1 MGFYLRKSFSA
12 GPVRLNLSGSGV
24 GVSFGMK
31 GARVGIGARGNTYT
45 HVGRHGLY
53 YRSSSSGRAGAV
65 RQRKTS
71 TEVRTSV
78 VDSSISSVGSSSAFF
93 DDKQISSKRVHV
105 DFALSGPHCVWQWV
119 LGIAGVIVLLSGST
133 ERGSQ
138 PDPSSEG
145 WRLAIGLGLLG
156 WVVFRYIR
164 HVYLSDKASRLHDQ
178 LMRVLN
184 HQRDET
190 CAPEQL
196 GELTVKMQAGKLQGQ
211 YLDYAKYRCYT
222 DYLERILSDV
232 RISPA
237 EAATLKTLED
247 VLNLD
252 EASLLKFKRWVF
264 NRAYLEVV
272 EDRFL
277 SRDEDGGIRHAK
289 EVLGLSDDDVADELG
304 TLEVLRSVRTI
315 GEEGLKPI
323 EVDVTLG
330 KGEVCYHK
338 TRGRIVKD
346 KTLKSYQ
353 SGGQRHTIR
362 GTVVEKEGDLYL
374 TSTRIIIVGEGVTS
388 IKLEKIFDVETD
400 LDDNSISLDV
410 DNRKSQLV
418 LSVPDSHIFSTKLNK
433 LVNR

>member
-24 GVSFGMK
+24 GVSFGVK
-31 GARVGIGARGNTYT
+31 GARVGIGARGDTYT
-45 HVGRHGLY
+45 HLGRHGLY
-53 YRSSSSGRAGAV
+53 YRSSLSGRAGTV

-71 TEVRTSV
+71 TEVKASA
-78 VDSSISSVGSSSAFF
+78 VDSSIPSLGSSSAFF

-105 DFALSGPHCVWQWV
+105 DFALSGPHRVWQWV
-119 LGIAGVIVLLSGST
+119 LGVAGVIVLLSGPT
-133 ERGSQ
+133 GRGSQ
-138 PDPSSEG
+138 PESNEG

-156 WVVFRYIR
+156 WVVFRYVR
-164 HVYLSDKASRLHDQ
+164 HVHLSGKASRLHNQ

-184 HQRDET
+184 HQDET
-190 CAPEQL
+190 CTPERL
-196 GELTVKMQAGKLQGQ
+196 GELTAKMQASKLRGQ

-222 DYLERILSDV
+222 DYLEHSLSDV

-237 EAATLKTLED
+237 EAAILKALED

-264 NRAYLEVV
+264 NRVYLEVV

-277 SRDEDGGIRHAK
+277 SLDEDEGIRHAK
-289 EVLGLSDDDVADELG
+289 EVLGLSDEDVTDELG
-304 TLEVLRSVRTI
+304 TLQILRSVRTI
-315 GEEGLKPI
+315 QEEGLRPI

-338 TRGRIVKD
+338 TQGRIVKD
-346 KTLKSYQ
+346 KTFKSYQ
-353 SGGQRHTIR
+353 SGGQRHTIK

-374 TSTRIIIVGEGVTS
+374 TSARIIIVGEGVTS

-418 LSVPDSHIFSTKLNK
+418 LSVPDSHVFSTKLNK